1 MAKIQPVQIWKDGQV
16 KTAQE
21 FNLISNL
28 DDLSST
34 ASFRY
39 GLCEETIEDSDGN
52 KTGGFEISSGNLSM
66 TPEEYQDWDNSNEQA
81 YAWAAQKLSLVIIP

>member
-16 KTAQE
+16 KTAEE
-21 FNLISNL
+21 FNLISNM
-28 DDLSST
+28 DNLSSA

-39 GLCEETIEDSDGN
+39 GLCEATTQDSEGN
-52 KTGGFEISSGNLSM
+52 EIIGEEISSGNLYM
-66 TPEEYQDWDNSNEQA
+66 TTQEYQDWDNSNEQA